1 MLTLAITTTTRL
13 AGISLHEDSRLLG
26 EIKIE
31 VVKTH
36 SGTIIE
42 QIDRLFSWTGKKL
55 EDVKNVLVSVG
66 PGSFTGVRIGI
77 SVVKGLFY
85 GRDVDYYG
93 INELEALAYQAFYI
107 LEKEFENKIEARE
120 KKIYSLIDSGKEKIY
135 MGIYKPAKGKLEK
148 EAEHEVIRLD
158 SLIEKINSEEGK
170 IIIVGDAGFNY
181 KSKISEKTDKK
192 AEFLMDEAMKI
203 TTVSFMKM
211 FSGKV
216 AKKMDALNLKPD
228 YLEKSQAERDRK

>member
-93 INELEALAYQAFYI
+93 INELEALAYQAYYI
-107 LEKEFENKIEARE
+107 
-120 KKIYSLIDSGKEKIY
+120 
-135 MGIYKPAKGKLEK
+135 
-148 EAEHEVIRLD
+148 
-158 SLIEKINSEEGK
+158 
-170 IIIVGDAGFNY
+170 
-181 KSKISEKTDKK
+181 
-192 AEFLMDEAMKI
+192 
-203 TTVSFMKM
+203 
-211 FSGKV
+211 
-216 AKKMDALNLKPD
+216 
-228 YLEKSQAERDRK
+228 